1 MRDRPQKT
9 AVAHGGG
16 YPAIREDKAGGMT
29 GARSFAVDRYPLR
42 VDIRAGLQIVQ
53 PSLEDMLLFER
64 TTNRRTAGIDE
75 QK

>member
-1 MRDRPQKT
+1 
-9 AVAHGGG
+9 
-16 YPAIREDKAGGMT
+16 MT
-29 GARSFAVDRYPLR
+29 GTRSFAVDRYPLR

-53 PSLEDMLLFER
+53 PALEDMLLFER